1 MGRNA
6 EITRDFYEAYNRRD
20 WEALA
25 SLLAPAVEWF
35 HAGRGER
42 IQGVEAV
49 TALLRSSA
57 EAFPEARVAVSAVH
71 ETEASVTTEWSYV
84 GARRQAARSALAC
97 DVKELR
103 DGKLVRGA
111 TYGDTLQM
119 LLDLDA
125 GPAPAWGE
133 GEVEV
138 EEPAWDELER
148 EGEEPAWDELEGEEP
163 AWGEVE
169 GEEPA
174 WGEVEDEESG
184 WGEKAEGAA
193 GAGSSPG
200 PGPGPG
206 PARSIIPAAP
216 GTPVIRYQAA

>member
-1 MGRNA
+1 MGRNT

-20 WEALA
+20 WKALA
-25 SLLAPAVEWF
+25 GLLAPSVEWF

-42 IQGVEAV
+42 IHGVEAV

-57 EAFPEARVAVSAVH
+57 EAFPEARVALNAVH
-71 ETEASVTTEWSYV
+71 ETDATVTTEWSYV
-84 GARRQAARSALAC
+84 GARRQAQGATRSALAC

-125 GPAPAWGE
+125 GST
-133 GEVEV
+133 
-138 EEPAWDELER
+138 PAWDEDED
-148 EGEEPAWDELEGEEP
+148 EDEESAWIEDED
-163 AWGEVE
+163 V
-169 GEEPA
+169 EPA

-184 WGEKAEGAA
+184 WGEKSEAA
-193 GAGSSPG
+193 PAADAGLSPG
-200 PGPGPG
+200 PGPGPGPGPSPG

-216 GTPVIRYQAA
+216 AAPVIRYRAA

>member
-1 MGRNA
+1 MGRNT

-25 SLLAPAVEWF
+25 GLLAPSVEWF

-42 IQGVEAV
+42 IHGVEAV

-57 EAFPEARVAVSAVH
+57 EAFPEARVALNAVH
-71 ETEASVTTEWSYV
+71 ETDATVTTEWSYV
-84 GARRQAARSALAC
+84 GARRQAQGATRSALAC

-125 GPAPAWGE
+125 GSTPAWDE
-133 GEVEV
+133 DED
-138 EEPAWDELER
+138 EEPAWIEDED
-148 EGEEPAWDELEGEEP
+148 EEPG
-163 AWGEVE
+163 WGEVKD
-169 GEEPA
+169 EESG

-184 WGEKAEGAA
+184 WGEKSEAA
-193 GAGSSPG
+193 PAADAGLSPG
-200 PGPGPG
+200 TGPG

-216 GTPVIRYQAA
+216 AAPVIRYRAA